1 MNLDF
6 NMNPIDRKRIKAAFK
21 RTAVL
26 RTRELQTAGIPRA
39 CLRDAANAGIIEK
52 VERGLYRL
60 SGFRVSEQHSLASAA
75 KRVPQGV
82 VCLLSALRF
91 HSLTTQNPH
100 EIWMA
105 LPGKAW
111 RPQAVQQPL
120 RFIWLYGAAFESEIE
135 THQIDGADVKIY
147 SVAKTVAD
155 CFKYRNKLGLDV
167 ALEALREAWRERRC
181 TMDDLVR
188 CAKICR
194 VANIM
199 RPYLESLTT

>member
-1 MNLDF
+1 
-6 NMNPIDRKRIKAAFK
+6 MNPDSKKQIKAAFK
-21 RTAVL
+21 RSAMM
-26 RTRELQTAGIPRA
+26 RSRELQLAGISRA
-39 CLRDAANAGIIEK
+39 RLRDAVNAGIMEK

-91 HSLTTQNPH
+91 HDLTTQNPH
-100 EIWMA
+100 EVWMA
-105 LPGKAW
+105 IHGKAW
-111 RPQAVQQPL
+111 HPQAVQLPL
-120 RFIWLYGAAFESEIE
+120 RFIWLYGTAFGSEIE
-135 THQIDGADVKIY
+135 THQIDGVDVKIY

-181 TMDDLVR
+181 TMDDFVR

-199 RPYLESLTT
+199 RPYLESLA